1 MKRSLPLIFAALML
15 LLPSTSLA
23 QFYGP
28 NGNGTLEHEDDLKW
42 VIFHDAKIT
51 ADNKRGVYTAKF
63 GPDLAKMEGVQF
75 SITGYMML
83 IEAKTTSTH
92 FLITRR
98 VSGCPFCPPNEPT
111 EAIEVTTI
119 KPFAYTQ
126 SPITVYGRLHLVG
139 ESAGGLFY
147 QLKDARVG

>member
-42 VIFHDAKIT
+42 VFFHDAKIT

-63 GPDLAKMEGVQF
+63 GPDLAKMEGAQF

-83 IEAKTTSTH
+83 IESKNHIDPFPDYSSNVGLPILSPQRTH
-92 FLITRR
+92 RSDGSDNDKALCLHTITDHRLRSAASCWRKRR
-98 VSGCPFCPPNEPT
+98 
-111 EAIEVTTI
+111 
-119 KPFAYTQ
+119 
-126 SPITVYGRLHLVG
+126 RLVL
-139 ESAGGLFY
+139 SA
-147 QLKDARVG
+147 